1 MRREPRLT
9 FCRCLAVPTG
19 VTRRAVVL
27 LRRALPVAIALTPTV
42 AAAADAG
49 PASTAPTP
57 PPERDG
63 LSLRVSGGLGG
74 GSVGFALRAGAE
86 LEYWVLPTLALGL
99 QGALGSQS
107 ALFGDQSSSWF
118 VGPGLVLRDS
128 PDGTSVFAS
137 AAMGTAGGEFS
148 RSTGNLLCE
157 VDCYESRSLH
167 GFAVALGFGVMG
179 RVGGMDIGGV
189 LAVDIPLLRGGDSLT
204 AVTGNLVLG
213 FSLPAP

>member
-1 MRREPRLT
+1 ML
-9 FCRCLAVPTG
+9 
-19 VTRRAVVL
+19 VL
-27 LRRALPVAIALTPTV
+27 RALPVAIVLAPTV
-42 AAAADAG
+42 AAAADAS

-107 ALFGDQSSSWF
+107 ALFGDQFSSWF

-128 PDGTSVFAS
+128 PDPTYVFGS
-137 AAMGTAGGEFS
+137 AALGTAGGEFS
-148 RSTGNLLCE
+148 RSTGNLLCQ
-157 VDCYESRSLH
+157 VDCYESSSLN
-167 GFAVALGFGVMG
+167 GFAVALGFGGMS

-189 LAVDIPLLRGGDSLT
+189 LAVDIALPRGRDALT